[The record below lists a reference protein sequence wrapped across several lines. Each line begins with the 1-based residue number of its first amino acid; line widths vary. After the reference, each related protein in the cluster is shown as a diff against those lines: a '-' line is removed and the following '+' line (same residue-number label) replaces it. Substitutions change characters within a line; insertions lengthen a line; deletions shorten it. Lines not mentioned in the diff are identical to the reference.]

1 MASLIDSALSGTV
14 FQVRRTMKCTT
25 RKIWL
30 ATCTVATALYTIS
43 SAVAQ
48 GTANTDAVTVVDKL
62 AFPEAPLFVNDRLH
76 WVEYASNRLMR
87 LDGETRTVLHE
98 QEGCG
103 HNGLS
108 LTPNKQLVLVC
119 YESNEILYLDLD
131 GNVVER
137 IDADVNGE
145 PFNHPND
152 IVFTDEGG
160 AYITTSGPF
169 VAEAKQIVGGV
180 YFRAPGAAG
189 FVEVADDVHFS
200 NGIVVINDG
209 DTLLVAETNANR
221 ILSFDIADDGT
232 LSNRKLFARMT
243 DMLPGP
249 VQPSIWLGPD
259 GMKVDSHGNIFVAYY
274 MGGHVVKMSA
284 EGNFIQSFEIPGTAV
299 TNLTFYPDDS
309 SMYVAAVEDV
319 TGAPFHG
326 SIWKIELNDQ

>member
-1 MASLIDSALSGTV
+1 MKMDAGPLWFATCVVAMAS
-14 FQVRRTMKCTT
+14 CTT
-25 RKIWL
+25 SDPE
-30 ATCTVATALYTIS
+30 AE
-43 SAVAQ
+43 
-48 GTANTDAVTVVDKL
+48 GPANTGAVTIVDQL

-76 WVEYASNRLMR
+76 WVEYSSNRLMR

-103 HNGLS
+103 HNGLILS
-108 LTPNKQLVLVC
+108 PQEQLVLIC
-119 YESNEILYLDLD
+119 YDSNEIIYLDLD

-169 VAEAKQIVGGV
+169 VAAAKQIVGGV
-180 YFRAPGAAG
+180 YYRGPGAAG
-189 FVEVADDVHFS
+189 FVEVADDVHFG

-209 DTLLVAETNANR
+209 NTLLVSEHNANR

-232 LSNRKLFARMT
+232 LSNRQLFVRMS

-249 VQPSIWLGPD
+249 AQPSIWLGPD
-259 GMKVDSHGNIFVAYY
+259 GMKVDSQGNIFVAHY
-274 MGGHVVKMSA
+274 MGGHVVKMSSA
-284 EGNFIQSFEIPGTAV
+284 GEFLQSFEIPGIAV

-319 TGAPFHG
+319 TGAPYRG
-326 SIWKIELNDQ
+326 SIWKIDLNDQ

>member
-1 MASLIDSALSGTV
+1 MKIDTKM
-14 FQVRRTMKCTT
+14 R
-25 RKIWL
+25 WL
-30 ATCTVATALYTIS
+30 ATCLIATALCTTS
-43 SAVAQ
+43 TAVAAGAAST
-48 GTANTDAVTVVDKL
+48 GTVTVVDKL
-62 AFPEAPLFVNDRLH
+62 PFPEGPLFVNDQLH
-76 WVEYASNRLMR
+76 WVEYISNRLMR

-98 QEGCG
+98 QDGCG
-103 HNGLS
+103 HNGLT
-108 LTPNKQLVLVC
+108 LTPNKRLVLIC

-180 YFRAPGAAG
+180 YFRGPDAAG
-189 FVEVADDVHFS
+189 FVEVADDVHFG
-200 NGIVVINDG
+200 NGIAVINDG
-209 DTLLVAETNANR
+209 NTLLVAETNANR

-249 VQPSIWLGPD
+249 AQPSIWMGPD
-259 GMKVDSHGNIFVAYY
+259 GMKVDSQGNIFVAYY
-274 MGGHVVKMSA
+274 MGGHVVKMSS
-284 EGNFIQSFEIPGTAV
+284 EGKFLQSFEIPGIGV
-299 TNLTFYPDDS
+299 TNLTFHPDDN
-309 SMYVAAVEDV
+309 SMYVTGVENV
-319 TGAPFHG
+319 TDAPYHG
-326 SIWKIELNDQ
+326 SIWKIGLNR

>member
-1 MASLIDSALSGTV
+1 MKVDTRILRLI
-14 FQVRRTMKCTT
+14 
-25 RKIWL
+25 
-30 ATCTVATALYTIS
+30 TCVIATALCATS
-43 SAVAQ
+43 TAVAE
-48 GTANTDAVTVVDKL
+48 GAADTSAETVVDKL
-62 AFPEAPLFVNDRLH
+62 AFPEAPLFVNEQLH
-76 WVEYASNRLMR
+76 WVEYISNRLIR

-108 LTPNKQLVLVC
+108 LSPNKQLVVIC

-137 IDADVNGE
+137 VNADVNGE

-152 IVFTDEGG
+152 IIFTDEGG

-180 YFRAPGAAG
+180 YFRGPGAAG
-189 FVEVADDVHFS
+189 FVEVADDVHFG
-200 NGIVVINDG
+200 NGLVVINDG
-209 DTLLVAETNANR
+209 NTLLVAEHNANR

-232 LSNRKLFARMT
+232 LSNRQLFVRMT

-249 VQPSIWLGPD
+249 AQPSIWLGPD
-259 GMKVDSHGNIFVAYY
+259 GMKVDSQGNIFVAYY
-274 MGGHVVKMSA
+274 MGGQVVKMSSA
-284 EGNFIQSFEIPGTAV
+284 GQFLKSFEIPGIAV

-309 SMYVAAVEDV
+309 SMYVAAVQDV
-319 TGAPFHG
+319 TGATYHG
-326 SIWKIELNDQ
+326 SIWKIDLSRQ

>member
-1 MASLIDSALSGTV
+1 
-14 FQVRRTMKCTT
+14 MKMDAGLL
-25 RKIWL
+25 WL
-30 ATCTVATALYTIS
+30 ATCVVATAACTTSDPEGEGI
-43 SAVAQ
+43 
-48 GTANTDAVTVVDKL
+48 ANTGAVMIVDQL

-76 WVEYASNRLMR
+76 WVEYSSNRLMR

-103 HNGLS
+103 HNGLTLS
-108 LTPNKQLVLVC
+108 PEEQLVVIC

-169 VAEAKQIVGGV
+169 VAAAKQIVGGV
-180 YFRAPGAAG
+180 YYRGPGAAG
-189 FVEVADDVHFS
+189 FVEVADDVHFG

-209 DTLLVAETNANR
+209 NTLLVSEHNANR

-232 LSNRKLFARMT
+232 LSNRQLFVRMS

-249 VQPSIWLGPD
+249 AQPSIWLGPD
-259 GMKVDSHGNIFVAYY
+259 GMKVDSQGNIFVAHY
-274 MGGHVVKMSA
+274 MGGHVVKMSSA
-284 EGNFIQSFEIPGTAV
+284 GEFLRSFEIPGIAV

-309 SMYVAAVEDV
+309 TMYVAAVEDV

-326 SIWKIELNDQ
+326 SIWKIELNDQKE

>member
-1 MASLIDSALSGTV
+1 MKIDTKM
-14 FQVRRTMKCTT
+14 R
-25 RKIWL
+25 WL
-30 ATCTVATALYTIS
+30 ATCVIATALCTTS
-43 SAVAQ
+43 TAVAAGAAST
-48 GTANTDAVTVVDKL
+48 GTVTVVDKL
-62 AFPEAPLFVNDRLH
+62 PFPEAPLFVNDQLH
-76 WVEYASNRLMR
+76 WVEYISNRLMR
-87 LDGETRTVLHE
+87 LDGEARTVLHE
-98 QEGCG
+98 QDGCG
-103 HNGLS
+103 HNGLT
-108 LTPNKQLVLVC
+108 LTPNKRLVLIC

-180 YFRAPGAAG
+180 YFRGPDAAG
-189 FVEVADDVHFS
+189 FVEVADDVHFG

-209 DTLLVAETNANR
+209 NTLLVAETNTNR

-232 LSNRKLFARMT
+232 LSNRQLFARMT

-249 VQPSIWLGPD
+249 AQPSIWLGPD
-259 GMKVDSHGNIFVAYY
+259 GMQVDSEGNIFVAYY
-274 MGGHVVKMSA
+274 MGGHVVKMSSA
-284 EGNFIQSFEIPGTAV
+284 GKFLQSFEIPGIAV
-299 TNLTFYPDDS
+299 TNLTFYPDDN

-319 TGAPFHG
+319 TAAPYHG
-326 SIWKIELNDQ
+326 SIWKIDLNRQ

>member
-1 MASLIDSALSGTV
+1 MKIDT
-14 FQVRRTMKCTT
+14 
-25 RKIWL
+25 KILWF
-30 ATCTVATALYTIS
+30 ATCVVATALYPIS
-43 SAVAQ
+43 TAVAQ
-48 GTANTDAVTVVDKL
+48 GTARTEAVTVVDKL
-62 AFPEAPLFVNDRLH
+62 PFPEAPLFVNDQLH
-76 WVEYASNRLMR
+76 WVEYISNRLIR

-108 LTPNKQLVLVC
+108 LTSNKQLVVIC

-137 IDADVNGE
+137 IDADVNGK

-160 AYITTSGPF
+160 AYLTTSGPF

-180 YFRAPGAAG
+180 YFRGPGAAG
-189 FVEVADDVHFS
+189 FVEVADDVHFG

-209 DTLLVAETNANR
+209 KTLLVAETNANR

-232 LSNRKLFARMT
+232 LSNRQLFARMT

-249 VQPSIWLGPD
+249 TQPSIGLGPD
-259 GMKVDSHGNIFVAYY
+259 GMRVDSHGNIFVAYY
-274 MGGHVVKMSA
+274 MGGHVVKMSS
-284 EGNFIQSFEIPGTAV
+284 EGIFLQSFEIPGIGV
-299 TNLTFYPDDS
+299 TNLTFYPDDN
-309 SMYVAAVEDV
+309 SMYVTAVEDV
-319 TGAPFHG
+319 TGAPYHG
-326 SIWKIELNDQ
+326 SIWKIDLN

>member
-1 MASLIDSALSGTV
+1 
-14 FQVRRTMKCTT
+14 MKIVTRMLWLVACVAATAACTT
-25 RKIWL
+25 SDPE
-30 ATCTVATALYTIS
+30 AEDA
-43 SAVAQ
+43 
-48 GTANTDAVTVVDKL
+48 ANTDAVTIVDQL

-76 WVEYASNRLMR
+76 WVEYSLNRLMR

-98 QEGCG
+98 QAGCG

-108 LTPNKQLVLVC
+108 LSPHEQLVVIC

-131 GNVVER
+131 GKVVER
-137 IDADVNGE
+137 IDVDVNGE

-169 VAEAKQIVGGV
+169 VAAAKQIVGGV
-180 YFRAPGAAG
+180 YYRGPGAAD
-189 FVEVADDVHFS
+189 FVEVADDVHFG
-200 NGIVVINDG
+200 NGLVVINDG
-209 DTLLVAETNANR
+209 NTLLVSEHNANR
-221 ILSFDIADDGT
+221 ILSFDIADDGS
-232 LSNRKLFARMT
+232 LSNRQLFVRMS

-249 VQPSIWLGPD
+249 AQPSIWLGPD
-259 GMKVDSHGNIFVAYY
+259 GMKADSQGNIFVAYY
-274 MGGHVVKMSA
+274 MGGHVVKMSS
-284 EGNFIQSFEIPGTAV
+284 EGKFLQSYEIPGTAV

-326 SIWKIELNDQ
+326 SIWKIELNDL

>member
-1 MASLIDSALSGTV
+1 MLQLITCVIA
-14 FQVRRTMKCTT
+14 TT
-25 RKIWL
+25 L
-30 ATCTVATALYTIS
+30 CATST
-43 SAVAQ
+43 AVAE
-48 GTANTDAVTVVDKL
+48 GAADTRAETVVDKL
-62 AFPEAPLFVNDRLH
+62 AFPEAPLFVNEQLH
-76 WVEYASNRLMR
+76 WVEYISNRLMR

-108 LTPNKQLVLVC
+108 LSPNKQLVVIC

-137 IDADVNGE
+137 VNADVNGE

-152 IVFTDEGG
+152 IIFTDEGG

-180 YFRAPGAAG
+180 YFRGPGAAG
-189 FVEVADDVHFS
+189 FVEVADDVHFG
-200 NGIVVINDG
+200 NGLVVINDG
-209 DTLLVAETNANR
+209 NTLLVAEHNANR

-232 LSNRKLFARMT
+232 LSNRQLFVRMT

-249 VQPSIWLGPD
+249 AQPSIWLGPD
-259 GMKVDSHGNIFVAYY
+259 GMKVDSQGNIFVAYY
-274 MGGHVVKMSA
+274 MGGQVVKMSSA
-284 EGNFIQSFEIPGTAV
+284 GQFLQSFEIPGIAV

-309 SMYVAAVEDV
+309 SMYVAAVQDV
-319 TGAPFHG
+319 TGATYHG
-326 SIWKIELNDQ
+326 SIWKIDLSRQ

>member
-1 MASLIDSALSGTV
+1 
-14 FQVRRTMKCTT
+14 MKMDAGPL
-25 RKIWL
+25 WL
-30 ATCTVATALYTIS
+30 ATCVVATASCTTS
-43 SAVAQ
+43 DPEAE
-48 GTANTDAVTVVDKL
+48 GPANTGAVTIVDQL

-76 WVEYASNRLMR
+76 WVEYSSNRLMR

-103 HNGLS
+103 HNGLTLS
-108 LTPNKQLVLVC
+108 PEEQIVVIC
-119 YESNEILYLDLD
+119 YDSNEIIYLDLD

-169 VAEAKQIVGGV
+169 VAAAKQIVGGV
-180 YFRAPGAAG
+180 YYRGPGAAG
-189 FVEVADDVHFS
+189 FVEVADDVHFG

-209 DTLLVAETNANR
+209 NTLLVSEHNANR

-232 LSNRKLFARMT
+232 LSNRQLFVRMS

-249 VQPSIWLGPD
+249 AQPSIWLGPD
-259 GMKVDSHGNIFVAYY
+259 GMKVDSQGNIFVAHY
-274 MGGHVVKMSA
+274 MGGHVVKMSSA
-284 EGNFIQSFEIPGTAV
+284 GEFLQSFEIPGIAV

>member
-1 MASLIDSALSGTV
+1 MTIDMRML
-14 FQVRRTMKCTT
+14 
-25 RKIWL
+25 WL
-30 ATCTVATALYTIS
+30 ATCVAATAACTTS
-43 SAVAQ
+43 DPE
-48 GTANTDAVTVVDKL
+48 GEGPANTGAVTIVDQL

-76 WVEYASNRLMR
+76 WVEYSSNRLMR

-103 HNGLS
+103 HNGLTLS
-108 LTPNKQLVLVC
+108 PEEQLVVIC

-169 VAEAKQIVGGV
+169 VAAAKQIVGGV
-180 YFRAPGAAG
+180 YYRGPGAAA
-189 FVEVADDVHFS
+189 FVEVADDVHFG

-209 DTLLVAETNANR
+209 NTLLVSEHNANR

-232 LSNRKLFARMT
+232 LSNRQLFVRMS

-249 VQPSIWLGPD
+249 AQPSIWLGPD
-259 GMKVDSHGNIFVAYY
+259 GMKVDSQGNIFVAHY
-274 MGGHVVKMSA
+274 MGGHVVKMSSA
-284 EGNFIQSFEIPGTAV
+284 GEFLRSFEIPGIAV

-309 SMYVAAVEDV
+309 TMYVAAVEDV

>member
-1 MASLIDSALSGTV
+1 
-14 FQVRRTMKCTT
+14 MKLDT
-25 RKIWL
+25 KMLWL
-30 ATCTVATALYTIS
+30 ASCVFATALCTT
-43 SAVAQ
+43 SATVA
-48 GTANTDAVTVVDKL
+48 GDAANTGAVTVVDKL
-62 AFPEAPLFVNDRLH
+62 PFPEAPLFVNDQLH
-76 WVEYASNRLMR
+76 WVEYISNRLMR

-108 LTPNKQLVLVC
+108 LTPNKQLVLIC

-152 IVFTDEGG
+152 IVFTAEGG

-180 YFRAPGAAG
+180 YFRGAGNAE
-189 FVEVADDVHFS
+189 FVEVADDVHFG

-209 DTLLVAETNANR
+209 NTLLVAEHNANR

-249 VQPSIWLGPD
+249 AQPSIWLGPD
-259 GMKVDSHGNIFVAYY
+259 GMKVDSEGNIFVAYY
-274 MGGHVVKMSA
+274 MGGQVVKMSS
-284 EGNFIQSFEIPGTAV
+284 EGEFLQSFEIPGVAV
-299 TNLTFYPDDS
+299 TNLTFYPDDN
-309 SMYVAAVEDV
+309 SMYVAAVEDL
-319 TGAPFHG
+319 TGAPYHG
-326 SIWKIELNDQ
+326 SIWKIDMNGQ

>member
-1 MASLIDSALSGTV
+1 MKIDTKM
-14 FQVRRTMKCTT
+14 R
-25 RKIWL
+25 WL
-30 ATCTVATALYTIS
+30 ATCVVATALCTIS
-43 SAVAQ
+43 TAVVGGAAST
-48 GTANTDAVTVVDKL
+48 GAVTVVDKL
-62 AFPEAPLFVNDRLH
+62 PFPEAPLFVNDQLH
-76 WVEYASNRLMR
+76 WVEYISNRLMR

-98 QEGCG
+98 QDGCG

-108 LTPNKQLVLVC
+108 FTPNKQLVLIC

-145 PFNHPND
+145 RFNHPND

-180 YFRAPGAAG
+180 YFRGPDAAG
-189 FVEVADDVHFS
+189 FVEVADDVHFG

-209 DTLLVAETNANR
+209 NTLLVAETNANR
-221 ILSFDIADDGT
+221 ILRFDIADDGT

-249 VQPSIWLGPD
+249 AQPSIWLGPD
-259 GMKVDSHGNIFVAYY
+259 GMKVDSQGNIFVAYY
-274 MGGHVVKMSA
+274 MGGHVVKMSS
-284 EGNFIQSFEIPGTAV
+284 EGKFIQSFEIPGIGV
-299 TNLTFYPDDS
+299 TNLTFYPDDD
-309 SMYVAAVEDV
+309 SMYVTAVEDV
-319 TGAPFHG
+319 TGAPYHG
-326 SIWKIELNDQ
+326 SIWKIDLNDQ

>member
-1 MASLIDSALSGTV
+1 
-14 FQVRRTMKCTT
+14 MKMDAGPL
-25 RKIWL
+25 WL
-30 ATCTVATALYTIS
+30 ATCVVAMASCTTSDPEAE
-43 SAVAQ
+43 
-48 GTANTDAVTVVDKL
+48 GPANTGAVTIVDQL

-76 WVEYASNRLMR
+76 WVEYSSNRLMR

-103 HNGLS
+103 HNGLILS
-108 LTPNKQLVLVC
+108 PQEQLVLIC
-119 YESNEILYLDLD
+119 YDSNEIIYLDLD

-169 VAEAKQIVGGV
+169 VAAAKQIVGGV
-180 YFRAPGAAG
+180 YYRGPGAAG
-189 FVEVADDVHFS
+189 FVEVADDVHFG

-209 DTLLVAETNANR
+209 NTLLVSEHNANR

-232 LSNRKLFARMT
+232 LSNRQLFVRMS

-249 VQPSIWLGPD
+249 AQPSIWLGPD
-259 GMKVDSHGNIFVAYY
+259 GMKVDSQGNIFVAHY
-274 MGGHVVKMSA
+274 MGGHVVKMSSA
-284 EGNFIQSFEIPGTAV
+284 GEFLRSFEIPGIAV

-309 SMYVAAVEDV
+309 TMYVAAVEDV

-326 SIWKIELNDQ
+326 SIWKIELNDQKE